1 MKKTFLLLLTLAFAF
16 TGCNDDDDTNA
27 PSTTTNFTVTIQ
39 NVATAYPFLD
49 GGVFNTP
56 LGDSEEGPATPGK
69 AYQFTIHAGINQ
81 HLSFVTM
88 LAATNDLFFGP
99 DDNGI
104 ALYDEN
110 REPISGDVT
119 DQVYLWD
126 AGTEVNEEPAVG
138 PNTVTNQSA
147 ANTGEDENGN
157 VLKIEDV
164 TTGFEFDYP
173 AVAEL
178 IKVTIEHVEGME
190 FRVTIQDLSTAELET
205 SEGTVDA
212 PISPGVWVVHNG
224 DNPLYAEGEPDLGQG
239 VEHIAEDGDPS
250 VLGTYVDENSG
261 ITFPVSPG
269 VWVVH
274 DEGTYPIFT
283 EGVADYGDGLEAIAE
298 DGNAAILGGNIG
310 TLDGNAEGGVFNTP
324 KGDNSPGP
332 ATPGKVYEF
341 SFDAEVNDYLSFV
354 SMLAATNDIF
364 LGTPDT
370 GIALFNSNGDPVTGD
385 ITNQLSFWDAGTEEN
400 EEPVFGP
407 NTVTNQAA
415 ANTGDDENGN
425 VILLADVDDE
435 YTYPTVAQVVK
446 VTITPNN

>member
-1 MKKTFLLLLTLAFAF
+1 MKKLFSLLLMLTFVF
-16 TGCNDDDDTNA
+16 IGCNDDDDTNA
-27 PSTTTNFTVTIQ
+27 PKTTTNFTVTIQ

-56 LGDSEEGPATPGK
+56 VGDAEPGPATPGK

-99 DDNGI
+99 DNSGI

-110 REPISGDVT
+110 RDPISGDVT

-138 PNTVTNQSA
+138 PNTVTNQGEP
-147 ANTGEDENGN
+147 NTGEDEDGT
-157 VLKIEDV
+157 VLMIEDV

-173 AVAEL
+173 ATSQL
-178 IKVTIEHVEGME
+178 IKVTIDHVEERE
-190 FRVTIQDLSTAELET
+190 FMVTIQDLSTAQLET
-205 SEGTVDA
+205 SEGTVPA

-224 DNPLYAEGEPDLGQG
+224 DNPLYTEGEADLDQG
-239 VEHIAEDGDPS
+239 VENIAEDGDPS
-250 VLGTYVDENSG
+250 NLGAYVDDNSG
-261 ITFPVSPG
+261 VTFPVSPG

-283 EGVADYGDGLEAIAE
+283 AGTADYGDGLEAIAE
-298 DGNAAILGGNIG
+298 DGNPAILGGNIG
-310 TLDGNAEGGVFNTP
+310 TLDGNAEGGIFNTP
-324 KGDNSPGP
+324 KGDSNPGP

-341 SFDAEVNDYLSFV
+341 SFDAEVDDYLSFV
-354 SMLAATNDIF
+354 TMLAATNDIF

-370 GIALFNSNGDPVTGD
+370 GIALFNSSGNPVTGD
-385 ITNQLSFWDAGTEEN
+385 ITNQLSFWDAGTEVN
-400 EEPVFGP
+400 EQPVFGP

-415 ANTGDDENGN
+415 ANTGVDEEGS
-425 VILLADVDDE
+425 VLLLDEVDDGF
-435 YTYPTVAQVVK
+435 TYPTVNQVVK
-446 VTITPNN
+446 VTITPND